1 MIEKQRH
8 NQNLLKAIRRM
19 HTLVENEDIEKQR
32 ASKDNLGN
40 LLVKSA
46 EMNYEDLEVDGIS
59 AEWVSVKR
67 KHMKKKKKICPALLP
82 WRRI

>member
-1 MIEKQRH
+1 MDYFMIEKQRH

-40 LLVKSA
+40 LLVKIA
-46 EMNYEDLEVDGIS
+46 
-59 AEWVSVKR
+59 
-67 KHMKKKKKICPALLP
+67 
-82 WRRI
+82 